1 MLRPYSNNSG
11 SGNFIEAFG
20 LSGTVAEDLILGESV
35 NGFPY
40 VIIGPLTVNDEYTL
54 TIPEGEVIK
63 AISSG
68 DLFVHGTL
76 DVNGTETNPVIFTSF
91 QDDTYG
97 GDLNNDGTATSP
109 APGDWEGIYLNGYS
123 SSNGIGEFDYCRV
136 RYGGYYTGQA
146 DANVHFDQSD
156 SGHFNNSISEY
167 SSQRGLRTSSSPVV
181 ISSSSFNNN
190 SDDGIYASSGE
201 LQIDNCQFNT
211 NGNYAAYLIM

>member
-1 MLRPYSNNSG
+1 MDDDNVGEIIAG
-11 SGNFIEAFG
+11 SDGNP
-20 LSGTVAEDLILGESV
+20 D
-35 NGFPY
+35 
-40 VIIGPLTVNDEYTL
+40 
-54 TIPEGEVIK
+54 
-63 AISSG
+63 
-68 DLFVHGTL
+68 
-76 DVNGTETNPVIFTSF
+76 
-91 QDDTYG
+91 
-97 GDLNNDGTATSP
+97 
-109 APGDWEGIYLNGYS
+109 PGDWQGIYLNGYS

-211 NGNYAAYLIM
+211 NGNYAAYLINVGVKTLLKQFGQREFYRSIWFKWNSS